1 MGRYTEESA
10 AAVQKA
16 KDAVKE
22 NLPSAEQETV
32 NGYAAAIQTA
42 VNALTLLGADY
53 TEVDAVLAKVPGDL
67 SIYTEESVEALN
79 AVIASIDRTK
89 TIEEQQAVAAY
100 AEALENAIA
109 ALVRKPVP
117 ADYQGVEELLGK
129 IPKDLSIYTEK
140 SVKH

>member
-1 MGRYTEESA
+1 M
-10 AAVQKA
+10 
-16 KDAVKE
+16 
-22 NLPSAEQETV
+22 
-32 NGYAAAIQTA
+32 
-42 VNALTLLGADY
+42 
-53 TEVDAVLAKVPGDL
+53 
-67 SIYTEESVEALN
+67 EALN

-89 TIEEQQAVAAY
+89 TIEEQQAVDAY

-140 SVKH
+140 SVKSTECGKRSHCMGSG

>member
-42 VNALTLLGADY
+42 VNTLTLLGADY
-53 TEVDAVLAKVPGDL
+53 TEVDAVSCQKFREIFL
-67 SIYTEESVEALN
+67 SI
-79 AVIASIDRTK
+79 
-89 TIEEQQAVAAY
+89 
-100 AEALENAIA
+100 
-109 ALVRKPVP
+109 RKR
-117 ADYQGVEELLGK
+117 AW
-129 IPKDLSIYTEK
+129 
-140 SVKH
+140 KH

>member
-42 VNALTLLGADY
+42 VNTLTLLGADY

-67 SIYTEESVEALN
+67 SIYNGRERGSTEWQSLHPSTA
-79 AVIASIDRTK
+79 
-89 TIEEQQAVAAY
+89 
-100 AEALENAIA
+100 
-109 ALVRKPVP
+109 
-117 ADYQGVEELLGK
+117 
-129 IPKDLSIYTEK
+129 PKR
-140 SVKH
+140 

>member
-1 MGRYTEESA
+1 M
-10 AAVQKA
+10 
-16 KDAVKE
+16 
-22 NLPSAEQETV
+22 
-32 NGYAAAIQTA
+32 
-42 VNALTLLGADY
+42 
-53 TEVDAVLAKVPGDL
+53 
-67 SIYTEESVEALN
+67 EALN

-140 SVKH
+140 SVKALNAAKEAMYGIWMTADRRKSISLQKT